1 MKKWL
6 LAFALGVSV
15 LVHVQAQQ
23 KYTLQ
28 QCITIALENNLQ
40 LRQLMLQVQTNQNVF
55 EQSKWQ
61 RYPTLNF
68 SGSQGLQSGRN
79 IDPFTNQFV
88 EQTVNFSNFS
98 INTGVNLFNGYQ
110 QKNIIK
116 QNQTNVLATQKDV
129 ESNRNALILNVASSY
144 ISVLNNQE
152 QLEFARRQAETT
164 RLQLDRTDRLVKA
177 GSLSQIN
184 LYDIQSQLAND
195 ELSIVNAQNNIELSK
210 LTLKQYLN
218 LPASEVFEI
227 TPIALPAPST
237 TTPYDATLEQVYNA
251 AIKYLPDL
259 DAANL
264 RIESAK
270 TGIEIAKGAKL
281 PSITL
286 GGGLSSSFSSAAPK
300 QRFVGDGGASRVV
313 DVPSTTRY
321 VSYGGFT
328 VPVIEKVT
336 VPSGAIQDFGYFDQ
350 LNFNRNASLSLS
362 LRMPIFN
369 GYQVKYRIANA
380 MIQQKNL
387 EYQAQ
392 IVQNQIRQTVEQAY
406 YSMVNAAKRYE
417 ATSRQIESLE
427 LSFKAAELR
436 FNAGAINATE
446 YNIAKNN
453 LDRSRASLIQA
464 KYEYLFRT
472 KILDFYQSKPI
483 SLE

>member
-1 MKKWL
+1 MKKRL
-6 LAFALGVSV
+6 LAFALGLSAF
-15 LVHVQAQQ
+15 VHVQAQQ
-23 KYTLQ
+23 RYNLQ
-28 QCITIALENNLQ
+28 QSITIALENNLQ

-68 SGSQGLQSGRN
+68 NGSQGLQSGRN

-116 QNQTNVLATQKDV
+116 QNQLNVQATQKDV
-129 ESNRNALILNVASSY
+129 ESNRNALILNVASAY
-144 ISVLNNQE
+144 ITLLNNQE

-195 ELSIVNAQNNIELSK
+195 ELSIVNAQNNIELAK

-218 LPASEVFEI
+218 LPASEAFEI
-227 TPIALPAPST
+227 EPITLPAPSSA
-237 TTPYDATLEQVYNA
+237 PYNATLEQVYNA

-270 TGIEIAKGAKL
+270 TGIEIARGAKL

-300 QRFVGDGGASRVV
+300 QRFVGDGGASTVME
-313 DVPSTTRY
+313 VPSATRY

-328 VPVIEKVT
+328 VPVIERVT

-369 GYQVKYRIANA
+369 GYQVRYRIANA

-387 EYQAQ
+387 EYQYQ
-392 IVQNQIRQTVEQAY
+392 IIQNQIRQTVEQAY
-406 YSMVNAAKRYE
+406 YSMVNAAKRYD

-436 FNAGAINATE
+436 LNAGAINATE
-446 YNIAKNN
+446 YNIAKSN

-464 KYEYLFRT
+464 KYEFLFRT
-472 KILDFYQSKPI
+472 KILDFYQSRSI
-483 SLE
+483 TLE

>member
-1 MKKWL
+1 MKKRL
-6 LAFALGVSV
+6 LAFALGLSAF
-15 LVHVQAQQ
+15 VHVQAQQ
-23 KYTLQ
+23 KYNLQ
-28 QCITIALENNLQ
+28 QSITIALENNLQ

-55 EQSKWQ
+55 EQSRWQ

-116 QNQTNVLATQKDV
+116 QNQLNVQATQKDV
-129 ESNRNALILNVASSY
+129 ESNRNALILNVASAY
-144 ISVLNNQE
+144 ITLLNNQE

-195 ELSIVNAQNNIELSK
+195 ELSIVNAQNNIELAK

-218 LPASEVFEI
+218 LPASEAFEI
-227 TPIALPAPST
+227 EPITLPAPSSA
-237 TTPYDATLEQVYNA
+237 PYNATLEQVYNA

-270 TGIEIAKGAKL
+270 TGIEIARGAKL
-281 PSITL
+281 PSISL

-300 QRFVGDGGASRVV
+300 QRFVGDGGASKVM
-313 DVPSTTRY
+313 DVPSATRY
-321 VSYGGFT
+321 VSYGGFS

-336 VPSGAIQDFGYFDQ
+336 IPSGAIQDFGYFDQ

-369 GYQVKYRIANA
+369 GYQVRYRIANA

-387 EYQAQ
+387 EYQYQ
-392 IVQNQIRQTVEQAY
+392 IIQNQIRQTVEQAY
-406 YSMVNAAKRYE
+406 YSMVNAAKRYD

-436 FNAGAINATE
+436 LNAGAINATE
-446 YNIAKNN
+446 YNIAKSN

-464 KYEYLFRT
+464 KYEFLFRT
-472 KILDFYQSKPI
+472 KILDFYQSRSI
-483 SLE
+483 TLE

>member
-1 MKKWL
+1 MKNWL

-15 LVHVQAQQ
+15 YAQAQQ
-23 KYTLQ
+23 KYSLQ
-28 QCITIALENNLQ
+28 QCVSIALENNLQ
-40 LRQLMLQVQTNQNVF
+40 LRQLMLQVQTGQNNL
-55 EQSKWQ
+55 ELSQWQ

-88 EQTVNFSNFS
+88 EQTVNFSSFQL
-98 INTGVNLFNGYQ
+98 NTGVNLFNGYQ

-116 QNQTNVLATQKDV
+116 QNQLNVQATMKDV
-129 ESNRNALILNVASSY
+129 ESNRNALILNVASSFLLL
-144 ISVLNNQE
+144 LNNQE

-164 RLQLDRTDRLVKA
+164 RFQLERTEKLVKA
-177 GSLSQIN
+177 GSLPEIN
-184 LYDIQSQLAND
+184 LYDIRSQLAND
-195 ELSIVNAQNNIELSK
+195 ELSIVNAQNSIETAK
-210 LTLKQYLN
+210 LTLKQYMN
-218 LPASEVFEI
+218 LPASETIEVE
-227 TPIALPAPST
+227 PINLPVPNAN
-237 TTPYDATLEQVYNA
+237 TPYDATLEQVYNA
-251 AIKYLPDL
+251 AIKYLPDME
-259 DAANL
+259 AANF

-270 TGIEIAKGAKL
+270 AGVDIAKGAKL

-300 QRFVGDGGASRVV
+300 QRFVGDGGDSKIV
-313 DVPSTTRY
+313 DVPSSTRY
-321 VSYGGFT
+321 VSYAGFT

-336 VPSGAIQDFGYFDQ
+336 IPSGSIKNFGYLDQ

-380 MIQQKNL
+380 QIQQKNV

-392 IVQNQIRQTVEQAY
+392 IVRNQVRQTVEQAY
-406 YSMVNAAKRYE
+406 YTMLNAAKRYD
-417 ATSRQIESLE
+417 ATARQIESLE
-427 LSFKAAELR
+427 LSFKAAEARL
-436 FNAGAINATE
+436 NAGAINAVE

-464 KYEYLFRT
+464 KYEYIFRT
-472 KILDFYQSKPI
+472 KILDFYQSKPLT
-483 SLE
+483 LE

>member
-1 MKKWL
+1 MKKSL
-6 LAFALGVSV
+6 LAFALGLSAC
-15 LVHVQAQQ
+15 VHVQAQQ
-23 KYTLQ
+23 RYNLQ
-28 QCITIALENNLQ
+28 QSITIALENNLQ

-68 SGSQGLQSGRN
+68 NGSQGLQSGRN

-88 EQTVNFSNFS
+88 ERTVNFSNFS

-116 QNQTNVLATQKDV
+116 QNQLNVQATQKDV
-129 ESNRNALILNVASSY
+129 ESNRNALVLNVASAY
-144 ISVLNNQE
+144 ITLLNNQE

-195 ELSIVNAQNNIELSK
+195 ELAIVNAQNNIELAK
-210 LTLKQYLN
+210 LTLKQFLN
-218 LPASEVFEI
+218 LPASEAFEI
-227 TPIALPAPST
+227 EPISLPAPSSA
-237 TTPYDATLEQVYNA
+237 PYNATLEQVYNA

-270 TGIEIAKGAKL
+270 TGIEIARGAKL

-300 QRFVGDGGASRVV
+300 QRFVGDGGASTVME
-313 DVPSTTRY
+313 VPSATRY

-336 VPSGAIQDFGYFDQ
+336 VPSGTIQDFGYFDQ
-350 LNFNRNASLSLS
+350 LGFNRNASLSLS
-362 LRMPIFN
+362 LRMPVFN
-369 GYQVKYRIANA
+369 GYQVRYRIANA
-380 MIQQKNL
+380 MIQQKNQ
-387 EYQAQ
+387 EYQYQ
-392 IVQNQIRQTVEQAY
+392 IIQNQIRQTVEQAY
-406 YSMVNAAKRYE
+406 YSMVNAAKRYD

-464 KYEYLFRT
+464 KYEFLFRT
-472 KILDFYQSKPI
+472 KILDFYQSRSI

>member
-1 MKKWL
+1 MKKRL
-6 LAFALGVSV
+6 LAFALGLSAF
-15 LVHVQAQQ
+15 VHVQAQQ
-23 KYTLQ
+23 RYNLQ
-28 QCITIALENNLQ
+28 QSITIALENNLQ

-68 SGSQGLQSGRN
+68 NGSQGLQSGRN

-116 QNQTNVLATQKDV
+116 QNQLNVQATQKDV
-129 ESNRNALILNVASSY
+129 ESNRNALILNVASAY
-144 ISVLNNQE
+144 ITLLNNQE

-195 ELSIVNAQNNIELSK
+195 ELSIVNAQNNIELAK

-218 LPASEVFEI
+218 LPASEAFEI
-227 TPIALPAPST
+227 EPITLPAPSSA
-237 TTPYDATLEQVYNA
+237 PYNATLEQVYNA

-270 TGIEIAKGAKL
+270 TGIEIARGAKL
-281 PSITL
+281 PSISL

-300 QRFVGDGGASRVV
+300 QRFVGDGGASTVME
-313 DVPSTTRY
+313 VPSATRY

-328 VPVIEKVT
+328 VPVIERVT

-350 LNFNRNASLSLS
+350 LGFNRNASLSLS

-369 GYQVKYRIANA
+369 GYQVRYRIANA

-387 EYQAQ
+387 EYQYQ
-392 IVQNQIRQTVEQAY
+392 IIQNQIRQTVEQAY
-406 YSMVNAAKRYE
+406 YSMVNAAKRYD

-436 FNAGAINATE
+436 LNAGAINATE
-446 YNIAKNN
+446 YNIAKSN

-464 KYEYLFRT
+464 KYEFLFRT
-472 KILDFYQSKPI
+472 KILDFYQSRSI
-483 SLE
+483 TLE

>member
-1 MKKWL
+1 MKKRL
-6 LAFALGVSV
+6 LAFALGLSAF
-15 LVHVQAQQ
+15 VHVQAQQ
-23 KYTLQ
+23 RYNLQ
-28 QCITIALENNLQ
+28 QSITIALENNLQ

-68 SGSQGLQSGRN
+68 NGSQGLQSGRN

-98 INTGVNLFNGYQ
+98 LNTGVNLFNGYQ

-116 QNQTNVLATQKDV
+116 QNQLNVQATQKDV
-129 ESNRNALILNVASSY
+129 EANRNALVLNVASAY
-144 ISVLNNQE
+144 ITLLNNRE

-195 ELSIVNAQNNIELSK
+195 ELAIVNAQNNIELAK

-218 LPASEVFEI
+218 LPASEAFEI
-227 TPIALPAPST
+227 EPINLPAPST
-237 TTPYDATLEQVYNA
+237 APYNATLEQVYNA

-270 TGIEIAKGAKL
+270 TAIEIARGAKL

-300 QRFVGDGGASRVV
+300 QRFVGDGGASKTV

-350 LNFNRNASLSLS
+350 IGFNRNASLSLS

-369 GYQVKYRIANA
+369 GYQVRYRIANA
-380 MIQQKNL
+380 IIQQKNL
-387 EYQAQ
+387 EYQYQ
-392 IVQNQIRQTVEQAY
+392 IIQNQIRQTVEQAY
-406 YSMVNAAKRYE
+406 YSMVNAAKRYD

-446 YNIAKNN
+446 YNIAKTN

-464 KYEYLFRT
+464 KYEFLFRT
-472 KILDFYQSKPI
+472 KILDFYQSRSI
-483 SLE
+483 TLE

>member
-1 MKKWL
+1 MRKWL
-6 LAFALGVSV
+6 LAFALGVSAY
-15 LVHVQAQQ
+15 VQAQQ
-23 KYTLQ
+23 KYNLQ
-28 QCITIALENNLQ
+28 QSITIALENNLQ

-88 EQTVNFSNFS
+88 EQKVNFSNFS
-98 INTGVNLFNGYQ
+98 LNTGVNLFNGYQ

-116 QNQTNVLATQKDV
+116 QNQLNVQATQKDV
-129 ESNRNALILNVASSY
+129 EANRNALVLNVASAY
-144 ISVLNNQE
+144 ITLLNNQE

-177 GSLSQIN
+177 GSLPQTN

-195 ELSIVNAQNNIELSK
+195 ELSIVNAQNNIELAK

-227 TPIALPAPST
+227 EAINLPAPSA
-237 TTPYDATLEQVYNA
+237 TTPYSATLEQVYNA

-270 TGIEIAKGAKL
+270 TGIEIARGAKL

-300 QRFVGDGGASRVV
+300 QRFVGDGGASTIM

-321 VSYGGFT
+321 VSYAGFS

-336 VPSGAIQDFGYFDQ
+336 VPSGSIQDFGYFDQ
-350 LNFNRNASLSLS
+350 LNFNRNASISLS

-369 GYQVKYRIANA
+369 GYQVRYRIANA
-380 MIQQKNL
+380 IIQQKNL
-387 EYQAQ
+387 EYQYQ
-392 IVQNQIRQTVEQAY
+392 IIQNQIRQTVEQAY
-406 YSMVNAAKRYE
+406 YSMVNAAKRYD
-417 ATSRQIESLE
+417 ATSRQIASLE

-464 KYEYLFRT
+464 KYEFLFRT
-472 KILDFYQSKPI
+472 KILDFYQSRSI
-483 SLE
+483 TLE